1 MRVIPAQ
8 VEEGE
13 LSDWLKF
20 LKAESEEEFKMLAIR
35 NPVMSLPATSTGY
48 HS

>member
-1 MRVIPAQ
+1 VWVIPAQ

-35 NPVMSLPATSTGY
+35 NPVIK
-48 HS
+48 